1 MRHNRLICA
10 HTRHTC
16 TGRERISNRQGYGW
30 FVHQRTFR
38 SSRCVIPGLTAG
50 VAGRAADQVGD
61 RRRPVFGPR
70 AGTPGP
76 GRRRDG

>member
-1 MRHNRLICA
+1 MWLRAESALWVVCPSAYFSFVTVRHSRPG
-10 HTRHTC
+10 RRGSW
-16 TGRERISNRQGYGW
+16 TGRNQ
-30 FVHQRTFR
+30 
-38 SSRCVIPGLTAG
+38 
-50 VAGRAADQVGD
+50 VAD